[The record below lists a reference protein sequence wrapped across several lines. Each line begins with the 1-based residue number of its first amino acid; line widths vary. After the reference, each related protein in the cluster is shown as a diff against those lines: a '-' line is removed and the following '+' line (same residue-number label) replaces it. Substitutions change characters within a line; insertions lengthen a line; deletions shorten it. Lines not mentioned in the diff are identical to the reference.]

1 MRALLGLMLALAGVA
16 SPAGAQTVGMISP
29 SPYGPAPWWM
39 REPIIASLGDVRAEV
54 PANRAA
60 FSAEFQAVERSA
72 PEATSKAAAKV
83 KAVVAALRAFDQDK
97 VRIETTFAT
106 QPLYEQYKDKDG
118 NLQTNARPDKIERY
132 QTSVRLS
139 LDVRDV
145 ALLEKVYATVVAAGP
160 ASTQPVYFSL
170 QPDNATNTEMSRL
183 AVADA
188 VARARQAAE
197 ASGGRLGSVKVID
210 PTGRACQTDVLV
222 TGAPEST
229 GAGDEGVNEVVVTAA
244 RRSAGFVGAP
254 PPPPPSLPPAPASGM
269 TAENLEISLQP
280 PLQTLNRTACV
291 VYALAG

>member
-1 MRALLGLMLALAGVA
+1 MRAMLGLVLALAGLA
-16 SPAGAQTVGMISP
+16 APAAAQTVGVISP

-222 TGAPEST
+222 AGAPEST

>member
-1 MRALLGLMLALAGVA
+1 MRAMLGLVLALAGLA
-16 SPAGAQTVGMISP
+16 APAAAQTVGVISP
-29 SPYGPAPWWM
+29 SPYGPAPWGM

-197 ASGGRLGSVKVID
+197 AAGGRLGSVKVID

-222 TGAPEST
+222 AGAPEST

>member
-1 MRALLGLMLALAGVA
+1 M
-16 SPAGAQTVGMISP
+16 
-29 SPYGPAPWWM
+29 
-39 REPIIASLGDVRAEV
+39 
-54 PANRAA
+54 
-60 FSAEFQAVERSA
+60 
-72 PEATSKAAAKV
+72 
-83 KAVVAALRAFDQDK
+83 
-97 VRIETTFAT
+97 RIETTFST

>member
-1 MRALLGLMLALAGVA
+1 MRAMLGLVLALAGLA
-16 SPAGAQTVGMISP
+16 APAAAQTVGVISP

-222 TGAPEST
+222 AGAPEST
-229 GAGDEGVNEVVVTAA
+229 GAGDERVNEVVVTAA

>member
-1 MRALLGLMLALAGVA
+1 
-16 SPAGAQTVGMISP
+16 
-29 SPYGPAPWWM
+29 M

-222 TGAPEST
+222 AGAPEST
-229 GAGDEGVNEVVVTAA
+229 GAGDERVNEVVVTAA